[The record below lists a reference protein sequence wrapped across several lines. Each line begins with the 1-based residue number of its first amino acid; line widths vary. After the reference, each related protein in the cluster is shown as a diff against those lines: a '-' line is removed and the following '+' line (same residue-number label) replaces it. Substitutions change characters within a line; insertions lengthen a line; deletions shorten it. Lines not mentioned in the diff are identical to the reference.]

1 MKCNMN
7 LNLNPFLT
15 NTARKVSVFRVFLV
29 CIFPHSDGIRRDTPY
44 LPVFSPNVRKHEPEK
59 PRTRTLFPQ
68 CNVLILYHLE
78 TPKKK
83 IGFLVFSEGH
93 KMETMTRNEL
103 MTYKVSNL
111 NNIKIFRNQITSS
124 VFPEMNKNIPQV
136 SR

>member
-1 MKCNMN
+1 MQCSN
-7 LNLNPFLT
+7 F
-15 NTARKVSVFRVFLV
+15 VSPRDTEKKNWFSGVFR
-29 CIFPHSDGIRRDTPY
+29 
-44 LPVFSPNVRKHEPEK
+44 
-59 PRTRTLFPQ
+59 
-68 CNVLILYHLE
+68 
-78 TPKKK
+78 
-83 IGFLVFSEGH
+83 GH